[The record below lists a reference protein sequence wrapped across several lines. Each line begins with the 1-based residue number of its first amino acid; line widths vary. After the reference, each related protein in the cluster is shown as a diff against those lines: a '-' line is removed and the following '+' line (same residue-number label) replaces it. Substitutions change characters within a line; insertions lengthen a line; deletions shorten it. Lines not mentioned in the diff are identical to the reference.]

1 MDKLHFPGIISEEQI
16 RAAIDQL
23 ENEQQRD
30 FIRKCLNKDP
40 AKRPTAVELLFH
52 PALYEVHSLKLLAA
66 HVQLNSSG
74 TELPP
79 LCNGAMTSPFLCAG
93 SLVTNRGSLSSI
105 PSPIIG
111 HMSRARHELLGP

>member
-1 MDKLHFPGIISEEQI
+1 MDYLVFFPGIISEEQI

-74 TELPP
+74 NCRL
-79 LCNGAMTSPFLCAG
+79 
-93 SLVTNRGSLSSI
+93 
-105 PSPIIG
+105 
-111 HMSRARHELLGP
+111 